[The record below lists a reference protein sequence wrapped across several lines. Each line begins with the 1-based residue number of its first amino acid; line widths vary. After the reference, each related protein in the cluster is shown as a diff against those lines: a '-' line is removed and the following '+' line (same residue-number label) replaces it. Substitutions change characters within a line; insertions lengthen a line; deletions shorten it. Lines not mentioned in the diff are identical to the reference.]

1 MKLISDCLEIK
12 HLDQYAKCSID
23 RIIVSLPHVSARPAR
38 VYTMEELKEIVKF
51 AHELGLEVGV
61 NMLNFV
67 MEDDLDKFQDALLF
81 CKDNKIDRIYFA
93 DMGVYWMAKE
103 MKMEHLLIYQPT
115 TLIASSQDANEYLR
129 LGIDRVVLA
138 REITFDDMKHILS
151 HCHGCEVSVFGYNV
165 MMHSRRKLLSSY
177 FEFCGLEDRSASKE
191 LYLME
196 ETRDEKMPIIQDETG
211 TFVLSGTIFCM
222 FSKLMELENCDFR
235 IEGIH
240 LDEELI
246 FQVARDIQR
255 ILLGEISGDK
265 VYESYSKAYPQYAFS
280 EGFMYKKT
288 TLVKEAGQ

>member
-1 MKLISDCLEIK
+1 MKLISDCLEIN
-12 HLDQYAKCSID
+12 HLDRYAACGID

-38 VYTMEELKEIVKF
+38 VYRMEDLKEIVKQ
-51 AHELGLEVGV
+51 AHDLGLEVGV

-67 MEDDLDKFQDALLF
+67 MEDDLGRFQDALLF
-81 CKDNKIDRIYFA
+81 CEDNKIDRIYFA

-103 MKMEHLLIYQPT
+103 MKMEDMLIYQPT

-138 REITFDDMKHILS
+138 REITLDDMKHILS
-151 HCHGCEVSVFGYNV
+151 RCQGCEVSVFGYNV

-177 FEFCGLEDRSASKE
+177 FEFCGLEDRSASKD

-196 ETRDEKMPIIQDETG
+196 ETRDEKMPIFQDETG
-211 TFVLSGTIFCM
+211 TFILSGTVFCM
-222 FSKLMELENCDFR
+222 FSKLKELENCDFR

-240 LDEELI
+240 LDEEMI
-246 FQVARDIQR
+246 FQAAHDIHH
-255 ILLGEISGDK
+255 ILSGEIDGEAC
-265 VYESYSKAYPQYAFS
+265 YQHYRQAYPEYAFS